1 MKKTFLFAMGA
12 LLGGAL
18 LFTSCG
24 KDDKEDD
31 PQPEPEV
38 DIRDAAVGNFNG
50 TMTWYWLVDGE
61 FEADEETFGEPESVN
76 ISVSKDG
83 TNSNAIRLDVDGDV
97 FYGSKIEAASN
108 GFGFDIETQTFDG
121 MTIKGYDAGS
131 VGTTKYNGVY
141 LDDTKKLNVGF
152 QVSIKDIIKDF
163 TADIE
168 DEDEKEDME
177 LLLNAACAAV
187 GAEGAVVIFDMNKR

>member
-76 ISVSKDG
+76 I
-83 TNSNAIRLDVDGDV
+83 TW
-97 FYGSKIEAASN
+97 E
-108 GFGFDIETQTFDG
+108 
-121 MTIKGYDAGS
+121 
-131 VGTTKYNGVY
+131 
-141 LDDTKKLNVGF
+141 
-152 QVSIKDIIKDF
+152 
-163 TADIE
+163 
-168 DEDEKEDME
+168 
-177 LLLNAACAAV
+177 
-187 GAEGAVVIFDMNKR
+187 